1 MLNFS
6 KPEIVVFANLQN
18 LAYLEDSTN
27 SDLAYSRNFVRGVL
41 LPHGSI
47 KFKNFHHN
55 MNRRLSRLG
64 ELNKK
69 INTGLSRVAEGLVRH
84 EDSHTVQ
91 VDLDSFNAL
100 SETIKPSLLVY
111 LVKRL
116 VPAHSLNKTLVAKVL
131 RFLKNPQS
139 GSRLSLPD
147 GLQLIN
153 TYDTF
158 VITSKPSEF
167 SLKGD
172 DSLHILR
179 ADKPFSNDLFK
190 LSITTDGK
198 SAVKV
203 PHQKLYVRYRQ
214 AGDRVQPVGMDGT
227 KKLQD
232 IFVDAKVPKHL
243 RDYWPVVVT
252 AGNEIVWVPQL
263 AKDRRFFEAD
273 ADKYQFLSCEVV

>member
-1 MLNFS
+1 
-6 KPEIVVFANLQN
+6 
-18 LAYLEDSTN
+18 
-27 SDLAYSRNFVRGVL
+27 
-41 LPHGSI
+41 
-47 KFKNFHHN
+47 

-172 DSLHILR
+172 DKIGR
-179 ADKPFSNDLFK
+179 AH
-190 LSITTDGK
+190 
-198 SAVKV
+198 V
-203 PHQKLYVRYRQ
+203 
-214 AGDRVQPVGMDGT
+214 
-227 KKLQD
+227 
-232 IFVDAKVPKHL
+232 
-243 RDYWPVVVT
+243 
-252 AGNEIVWVPQL
+252 
-263 AKDRRFFEAD
+263 
-273 ADKYQFLSCEVV
+273 